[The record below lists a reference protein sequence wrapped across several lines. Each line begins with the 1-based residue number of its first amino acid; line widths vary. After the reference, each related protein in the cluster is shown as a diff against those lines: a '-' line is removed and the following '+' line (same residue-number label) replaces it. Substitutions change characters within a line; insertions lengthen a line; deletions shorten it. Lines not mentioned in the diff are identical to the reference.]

1 MACFDRKFMDS
12 NEKTNLNK
20 AQQQI
25 EHLQQTIA
33 IYKERLRE
41 LSAKLPKAELDA
53 MLFKLGIKDIAEAPA
68 NEPINNGNETLSN
81 GKLGRRNHSL
91 YKYEL

>member
-1 MACFDRKFMDS
+1 MDS

-41 LSAKLPKAELDA
+41 LSAKLPKSELDA
-53 MLFKLGIKDIAEAPA
+53 MLFKLNIKDILEAPA
-68 NEPINNGNETLSN
+68 PNELTNGNETLSN
-81 GKLGRRNHSL
+81 GKLGKHN
-91 YKYEL
+91 YIVYIWYM

>member
-1 MACFDRKFMDS
+1 MDS

-41 LSAKLPKAELDA
+41 LSAKLPKSELDA
-53 MLFKLGIKDIAEAPA
+53 MLFKLNIKDILEAPA
-68 NEPINNGNETLSN
+68 PNELSNGNETLSN
-81 GKLGRRNHSL
+81 GKLGRQNYIL
-91 YKYEL
+91 YICSCN